1 MQTLS
6 GLCCNCQQSVSKG
19 SKRLFWHVAIQ
30 EDPRTV
36 VCMRAC
42 FHTVATAIKDR
53 LSMCMVCGHV
63 HSYKADMFSIPKGI
77 VVVICEIWLK
87 WLTISFLPVQH
98 KWDYFTEQQCR
109 RSMLLTNTCFHLN
122 ELHGICLQL
131 CETATLLI
139 CWVKVSKWGFL
150 QNPAAVLS

>member
-19 SKRLFWHVAIQ
+19 SKRLFWHVAIH
-30 EDPRTV
+30 EYPRTV
-36 VCMRAC
+36 VCVRAC
-42 FHTVATAIKDR
+42 FHTVTMAIKDR
-53 LSMCMVCGHV
+53 LSVCMVCGHV
-63 HSYKADMFSIPKGI
+63 HSYKANMFSIPKGI

-87 WLTISFLPVQH
+87 WLTISLLPVQH

-122 ELHGICLQL
+122 DYMASVCSSVRQ
-131 CETATLLI
+131 ATLLI
-139 CWVKVSKWGFL
+139 CCVKVSKWGFCKIQL
-150 QNPAAVLS
+150 Q